1 MNFEVFNTE
10 QELQARVQALQAN
23 GVRDLITGFNGNVWT
38 LKWGN

>member
-10 QELQARVQALQAN
+10 QELQARVQALQAK

-38 LKWGN
+38 LKWGK